1 MYLHFLEIHVYGSK
15 CFHKKNNF
23 KNLSFAALDDL
34 RGSLKNTLKI
44 QDFSQEFNGKNIFIV
59 FLKKKTVYLKNA

>member
-1 MYLHFLEIHVYGSK
+1 MARNVFI
-15 CFHKKNNF
+15 KKNNF

-59 FLKKKTVYLKNA
+59 FKKKNVYLRNA